1 MRIDDKFGQPEN
13 FSAEMESISETRFLT
28 FFCGQGLDR
37 FQVEVVVEMQVVQI
51 LAVDQQVEHVIALTT
66 NLKSDLNPIQT
77 CRLEKLGCLE

>member
-1 MRIDDKFGQPEN
+1 
-13 FSAEMESISETRFLT
+13 
-28 FFCGQGLDR
+28 
-37 FQVEVVVEMQVVQI
+37 MQVVQI